1 MALYALAS
9 GFLNAYNSSE
19 ASKRLS
25 AAKREEIARQ
35 IAREDD
41 VYERERRNKKADYEQ
56 ELADKRADQKL
67 KDENAAN
74 LRKITEDANVEK
86 ERLKLEAE
94 RIQKEKNSILNRNK
108 VLIEAVS
115 LGVASDNA
123 ERAAEAQELF
133 NILFPVYLQKPD
145 FTFKDLPENFLDQV
159 KKFGS
164 NETPEKEKDNIVS
177 FGGGLG
183 AAGNKPGNQGIDPK
197 TYLNLPGK
205 IINQRF

>member
-35 IAREDD
+35 IAREDN
-41 VYERERRNKKADYEQ
+41 VYERERRDKKADYEQ

-67 KDENAAN
+67 KDANEKTLKEIAAETD
-74 LRKITEDANVEK
+74 LTK

-94 RIQKEKNSILNRNK
+94 KIQKEKNSILNRNK
-108 VLIEAVS
+108 VLIEAVAS
-115 LGVASDNA
+115 GVASDNSV
-123 ERAAEAQELF
+123 RAAEAQELF

-164 NETPEKEKDNIVS
+164 NETPEKEKDTIVT

-183 AAGNKPGNQGIDPK
+183 SSGKQGNPG
-197 TYLNLPGK
+197 LNPVQTPGK
-205 IINQRF
+205 IIE